1 MGTKLRLVTRIV
13 VFLTLA
19 LTSLGAAP
27 IYHAHYQGQA
37 TLISSTVTCSMS
49 VTRDDAGELIDHFET
64 QECTSGTGLGA
75 YIYGEAPSFSLP
87 AGSVVLS
94 AEMRQWGQFNIDAF
108 DSTYSV
114 EPIDPAKPFSGEAF
128 RGSPPLFIRVEAYDW
143 PFQSNWVPYT
153 FERSFDLLD
162 ADYAKGYLSW
172 AREVSVSLSSGATGA
187 DYPGM
192 NSVTTQTVSYR
203 LVNGTAFYSLDFT
216 YEAPI
221 PEPATASLF
230 LAGATGLFL
239 LRRTF
244 RTGLLSRR

>member
-1 MGTKLRLVTRIV
+1 MGTTLRLMARTV
-13 VFLTLA
+13 VSLTWA

-37 TLISSTVTCSMS
+37 TLISSTVTCSVS
-49 VTRDDAGELIDHFET
+49 VTRDDAGEFINHSDT
-64 QECTSGTGLGA
+64 PECTWGTGLGA
-75 YIYGEAPSFSLP
+75 YIYGEAPSFTLP

-94 AEMRQWGQFNIDAF
+94 AEMHQWGHFTIDAI
-108 DSTYSV
+108 DGTYSV
-114 EPIDPAKPFSGEAF
+114 EPIDPAKPFTGEAF
-128 RGSPPLFIRVEAYDW
+128 RGTTVSTRVEAIDW
-143 PFQSNWVPYT
+143 PFQSNWVPYPY
-153 FERSFDLLD
+153 ESGFDLLD
-162 ADYAKGYLSW
+162 TDYAKGYLSW
-172 AREVSVSLSSGATGA
+172 AREVSVSVISRSAGA

-203 LVNGTAFYSLDFT
+203 LVDGDAFYSLDIT

-239 LRRTF
+239 LRRIL